1 MEAAIPSVKLRLGY
15 LAAIKSIRL
24 KNELNKENLV
34 KELPTITDKKKT
46 PINHNMRYL
55 SDSKILKKPDLPPGM
70 IHWSNG
76 SHKKNIMRNG
86 RISGYKLKK

>member
-34 KELPTITDKKKT
+34 KELPTITDKK
-46 PINHNMRYL
+46 NSN
-55 SDSKILKKPDLPPGM
+55 KPQ
-70 IHWSNG
+70 HE
-76 SHKKNIMRNG
+76 
-86 RISGYKLKK
+86 IS